1 MTTHEPLSWSL
12 PAERTRAAAV
22 WHPRR
27 CAIAAATV
35 VVVGTVPMF
44 AHAAIDDS
52 SNAATRRLID
62 TQLSDATAKGP
73 ATFASTTV
81 VADADAVPVSPAGTL
96 LVAQQAVPPSGS
108 SATTSLAATAPPTQ
122 SPMPAAD
129 AASPAPS
136 PAADTASPTVVLP
149 PGTPAPDKAAQAP
162 AMPAGPSARGP
173 GALEPLQVSPEAS
186 NAATSR
192 AGANAPGNVPVGSM
206 PTDRQGFHDEVIR
219 ESREG
224 AATLAQENLRQHPDW
239 FKEAESWHVDHAA
252 AAQRIRWGRQQLK
265 VINGPE
271 RFVIIDQAVAE
282 IEALLKKVPD
292 TPENAEFR
300 QAIVADEV
308 VALASRGRMKDAVK
322 RYEAMSQNGKV
333 PAYTRVAAGD
343 AYSYLNTPDKAA
355 AAYTQALKDGSPGE
369 IETGDVQEG
378 LFYAMLDTGRFE
390 EARALLDKM
399 KADNPEYVRLAPQ
412 AGTPNPDYSRIKRLE
427 AQYLILTGRTH
438 QGIAEL
444 DKWRHEAPFAASLV
458 SARADGAMVQ
468 AEPYRSREM
477 YKTALAE
484 HPDDLSVVAGY
495 GRASLAV
502 DDLKTA
508 KDTANGLDER
518 FPENGSVRA
527 LRKDLDVYQSPQL
540 IIQSAADKGN
550 SVFANNEYGIDTK
563 AYSSPFA
570 DHYRLFF
577 HNFAGRAKF
586 DGTAQSR
593 VRNGAGVQWFDT
605 GVEVNGEVH
614 QSVGSAGKT
623 GGTLD
628 AAWIPS
634 DHWKVSGMVTNDDL
648 EVPYKAYQVG
658 VTGKTASGN
667 VRYTW
672 DETRY
677 ATLTYGV
684 SRYTDNN
691 LRQRVAA
698 NFYQQVFTSPRHTV
712 GVLFGADTSRN
723 TKTGLNYFSPARD
736 YSGQATA
743 IWSWTPWR
751 YADKSFTQRLYL
763 TGGMYNQQSFGN
775 SPMYEARL
783 EHVWQIN
790 RKTQV
795 SYGIGFGRHSYDGQP
810 ENRKFIYLNLNIPL

>member
-1 MTTHEPLSWSL
+1 MTPHEPTSWRL
-12 PAERTRAAAV
+12 PAERTSAAAV

-35 VVVGTVPMF
+35 IVAGSAPLF
-44 AHAAIDDS
+44 AHAALDDT

-62 TQLSDATAKGP
+62 SQLTDAAAKGP
-73 ATFASTTV
+73 ATLSSTTV
-81 VADADAVPVSPAGTL
+81 VADGQDVPPSPAGSP
-96 LVAQQAVPPSGS
+96 LVAQQPAAPANPPTKPPTNPPTDMPAATSPATASPPPAPQPSPTVILPPGVPPS
-108 SATTSLAATAPPTQ
+108 
-122 SPMPAAD
+122 D
-129 AASPAPS
+129 AA
-136 PAADTASPTVVLP
+136 
-149 PGTPAPDKAAQAP
+149 AQTP
-162 AMPAGPSARGP
+162 AMPTGPSAQGP
-173 GALEPLQVSPEAS
+173 GALEPLQVSPEAAS
-186 NAATSR
+186 AAETHA
-192 AGANAPGNVPVGSM
+192 AGNAPDNAPTGPL
-206 PTDRQGFHDEVIR
+206 PTDRQAFHDEVMR

-239 FKEAESWHVDHAA
+239 FTQAESWHVDHAA

-282 IEALLKKVPD
+282 TEALIKKVPD

-300 QAIVADEV
+300 QEIVADEV
-308 VALASRGRMKDAVK
+308 VALASRGRMNDAVK
-322 RYEAMSQNGKV
+322 RYEAMSQTGKV

-343 AYSYLNTPDKAA
+343 AYAYLDTPDKAA
-355 AAYTQALKDGSPGE
+355 AAYSRALKDAGPGE

-378 LFYAMLDTGRFE
+378 LFYALLDTGRFE
-390 EARALLDKM
+390 EARTLLDKM
-399 KADNPEYVRLAPQ
+399 KADNPEYVRLAPE
-412 AGTPNPDYSRIKRLE
+412 AGTPNPDYSRVKRLE
-427 AQYLILTGRTH
+427 AQYLVLTGRTH
-438 QGIAEL
+438 QGISEM

-508 KDTANGLDER
+508 KDVANGLDER
-518 FPENGSVRA
+518 FPENGSVHA

-540 IIQSAADKGN
+540 IIQSTADKGN
-550 SVFANNEYGIDTK
+550 SVFANNEYGVDTN
-563 AYSSPFA
+563 AYSGPFA

-577 HNFAGRAKF
+577 HNFAGRAQF
-586 DGTAQSR
+586 DGASQSR

-614 QSVGSAGKT
+614 QSVGAAGKT

-628 AAWIPS
+628 ATWIPS
-634 DHWKVSGMVTNDDL
+634 DHWKVSGLVTTDDL

-658 VTGKTASGN
+658 VTGKTLSGN

-677 ATLTYGV
+677 ASLTYGV
-684 SRYTDNN
+684 SRYTDDN
-691 LRQRVAA
+691 LRQRWGA
-698 NFYQQVFTSPRHTV
+698 NFYQQLFVSPRHTL
-712 GVLFGADTSRN
+712 GVLFGADTSSN
-723 TKTGLNYFSPARD
+723 TKTGLNYFTPSRD

-751 YADKSFTQRLYL
+751 YADKSFTQRVYL

-795 SYGIGFGRHSYDGQP
+795 SYGIGIGRHRYDGQP
-810 ENRKFIYLNLNIPL
+810 ENRKFLYLNLNIPL

>member
-1 MTTHEPLSWSL
+1 MTAYEPTFRSQ
-12 PAERTRAAAV
+12 PADCTSAAAARPHH

-35 VVVGTVPMF
+35 VVVGTTPMLAF
-44 AHAAIDDS
+44 AATAATSDDA
-52 SNAATRRLID
+52 SNAATRRLIE
-62 TQLSDATAKGP
+62 TQLND
-73 ATFASTTV
+73 
-81 VADADAVPVSPAGTL
+81 
-96 LVAQQAVPPSGS
+96 
-108 SATTSLAATAPPTQ
+108 
-122 SPMPAAD
+122 
-129 AASPAPS
+129 ASPA
-136 PAADTASPTVVLP
+136 ASPTVIVAGGGLPASPAGAALIAQQPVPPDAPAAMPAPMPAPMPAEDTPPPSPTVILP
-149 PGTPAPDKAAQAP
+149 PGAPSPDAPVAPAPGMPEGPNAKAPNPQ
-162 AMPAGPSARGP
+162 GP
-173 GALEPLQVSPEAS
+173 GALEPLQVSPEAAS
-186 NAATSR
+186 AAATHA
-192 AGANAPGNVPVGSM
+192 AGNAPDNAPVGPL
-206 PTDRQGFHDEVIR
+206 PTQRQAFHDEVMR

-239 FKEAESWHVDHAA
+239 FSESESWHVDHAA

-292 TPENAEFR
+292 TPENAAFR
-300 QAIVADEV
+300 QEIVADEV

-322 RYEAMSQNGKV
+322 RYEAMSQAGKV

-343 AYSYLNTPDKAA
+343 AYAYLDTPDKAA
-355 AAYTQALKDGSPGE
+355 AAYTLALKDAGAGE

-378 LFYAMLDTGRFE
+378 LFYALLDTGRFE
-390 EARALLDKM
+390 DARALLDKM
-399 KADNPEYVRLAPQ
+399 KADNPEYVRLAPE
-412 AGTPNPDYSRIKRLE
+412 AGTPNPDYSRVKRLE

-438 QGIAEL
+438 QGIADL

-518 FPENGSVRA
+518 FPENGSVHA

-540 IIQSAADKGN
+540 IIQSTADKGN
-550 SVFANNEYGIDTK
+550 SVFANNEYGVDTK
-563 AYSSPFA
+563 AYSGPFA

-577 HNFAGRAKF
+577 HNFAGRAQF
-586 DGTAQSR
+586 DGASQSR

-628 AAWIPS
+628 ATWIPS
-634 DHWKVSGMVTNDDL
+634 DHWKVSGMATTDDL

-658 VTGKTASGN
+658 VTGKTLSGN

-677 ATLTYGV
+677 ASLTYGV
-684 SRYTDNN
+684 SRYSDDN
-691 LRQRVAA
+691 LRQRWGA
-698 NFYQQVFTSPRHTV
+698 NFYQQVFSSPRHTV
-712 GVLFGADTSRN
+712 GVLFGADTSSN
-723 TKTGLNYFSPARD
+723 TKTGLNYFTPSRD

-751 YADKSFTQRLYL
+751 YADKSFTQRVYL

-783 EHVWQIN
+783 EHVWQVS
-790 RKTQV
+790 RKTQI
-795 SYGIGFGRHSYDGQP
+795 SYGVGYGRHHYDGQP

>member
-1 MTTHEPLSWSL
+1 MTAHEPTLRTL
-12 PAERTRAAAV
+12 PAERTGASSA
-22 WHPRR
+22 WYPRR

-35 VVVGTVPMF
+35 VVVGTTPML
-44 AHAAIDDS
+44 AHAARDDAP
-52 SNAATRRLID
+52 NAATRRLIEAE
-62 TQLSDATAKGP
+62 LSDAASAGQTLH
-73 ATFASTTV
+73 ASTTV
-81 VADADAVPVSPAGTL
+81 TAAGDDLPASPAGTL
-96 LVAQQAVPPSGS
+96 LIAQQPVPPADAPA
-108 SATTSLAATAPPTQ
+108 SASAPAPAPA
-122 SPMPAAD
+122 SDSMPAG
-129 AASPAPS
+129 AAAPSAAPS
-136 PAADTASPTVVLP
+136 PTVILP
-149 PGTPAPDKAAQAP
+149 PGAPSPDAAAQAP
-162 AMPAGPSARGP
+162 VVSPAPNPSGPSAQGP
-173 GALEPLQVSPEAS
+173 GTLEPLPVSPEAA
-186 NAATSR
+186 NAASTHA
-192 AGANAPGNVPVGSM
+192 AGNPPENAPAGPM
-206 PTDRQGFHDEVIR
+206 PTDRQAFHDEVMR
-219 ESREG
+219 EAREG
-224 AATLAQENLRQHPDW
+224 AATLAQEHLREHPDW
-239 FKEAESWHVDHAA
+239 FKESESWHIDHAA

-322 RYEAMSQNGKV
+322 RYEAMSQTGKV
-333 PAYTRVAAGD
+333 PAYNRVAAGD
-343 AYSYLNTPDKAA
+343 AYAYLDTPDKAA
-355 AAYTQALKDGSPGE
+355 AAYARALKDAGPGE
-369 IETGDVQEG
+369 IETGDVQEA

-412 AGTPNPDYSRIKRLE
+412 AGTPNPDYSRVKRLE
-427 AQYLILTGRTH
+427 AQYLVLTGRTH
-438 QGIAEL
+438 QGIAEM

-484 HPDDLSVVAGY
+484 HPDDLSVVTGY

-508 KDTANGLDER
+508 KDVANGLDAR

-527 LRKDLDVYQSPQL
+527 LRRDLDVYQSPQL
-540 IIQSAADKGN
+540 VIQSTADKGN
-550 SVFANNEYGIDTK
+550 SVFANNEFGVDTK
-563 AYSSPFA
+563 AYSGPIA

-577 HNFAGRAKF
+577 HNFSGRAEF
-586 DGTAQSR
+586 DGTSESR

-623 GGTLD
+623 GGTID
-628 AAWIPS
+628 AAWMPS
-634 DHWKVSGMVTNDDL
+634 DHWKVSGMATTDDL

-658 VTGKTASGN
+658 VTGKTLSGN

-677 ATLTYGV
+677 ASLTYGV
-684 SRYTDNN
+684 SRYTDDN
-691 LRQRVAA
+691 LRQRWGA
-698 NFYQQVFTSPRHTV
+698 NFYQQLFVSPRHTV
-712 GVLFGADTSRN
+712 GLLLGADTSSS
-723 TKTGLNYFSPARD
+723 TKTGLNYFSPSRD

-751 YADKSFTQRLYL
+751 YADKSFTQRVYL
-763 TGGMYNQQSFGN
+763 TGGMYNQQSFGT
-775 SPMYEARL
+775 SPMLEARL

-795 SYGIGFGRHSYDGQP
+795 SYGIGFGRHRYDGQP
-810 ENRKFIYLNLNIPL
+810 ENRKFLYLNLNIPL

>member
-12 PAERTRAAAV
+12 PAERTSAAAA

-35 VVVGTVPMF
+35 VVVGTVPMI
-44 AHAAIDDS
+44 AHAATDDA

-62 TQLSDATAKGP
+62 SQLTDAAAKGP

-81 VADADAVPVSPAGTL
+81 IAGGDDVPASPANTL
-96 LVAQQAVPPSGS
+96 LVAQQAVPPADS
-108 SATTSLAATAPPTQ
+108 SVKTSPAATAPAAA
-122 SPMPAAD
+122 SPMPAVEA
-129 AASPAPS
+129 APPAPRPASP
-136 PAADTASPTVVLP
+136 SPTVILP
-149 PGTPAPDKAAQAP
+149 PGTPAPDTSAQAP
-162 AMPAGPSARGP
+162 AMPSGPSAQGP
-173 GALEPLQVSPEAS
+173 GALEPLQVSPEAA
-186 NAATSR
+186 NAAATHA
-192 AGANAPGNVPVGSM
+192 AGNAPDNAPVGAM
-206 PTDRQGFHDEVIR
+206 PTDRQAFHDEVMR

-239 FKEAESWHVDHAA
+239 FKESESWHVDHAA

-300 QAIVADEV
+300 QQIVADEV

-322 RYEAMSQNGKV
+322 RYEAMSQTGKV

-343 AYSYLNTPDKAA
+343 AYAYLDTPDKAA
-355 AAYTQALKDGSPGE
+355 DAYARALKDASPGE

-399 KADNPEYVRLAPQ
+399 KADNPEYVRLAPE

-468 AEPYRSREM
+468 TEPYRSRDM

-508 KDTANGLDER
+508 KNVANGLDER

-540 IIQSAADKGN
+540 IIQSTADKGN
-550 SVFANNEYGIDTK
+550 SAFANNEYGIDTK
-563 AYSSPFA
+563 AYSGPFA

-577 HNFAGRAKF
+577 HNFAGRAQF
-586 DGTAQSR
+586 DGASESR
-593 VRNGAGVQWFDT
+593 VRNGAGLQWFDT

-614 QSVGSAGKT
+614 QSVGAAGKT

-628 AAWIPS
+628 ATWIPS

-658 VTGKTASGN
+658 VTGKSVSGN

-677 ATLTYGV
+677 ASLTYGV
-684 SRYTDNN
+684 SRYTDDN

-698 NFYQQVFTSPRHTV
+698 NFYQQVFTSPRHTI

-723 TKTGLNYFSPARD
+723 TMTGLNYFSPSRD

-751 YADKSFTQRLYL
+751 YADKSFTQRVYL
-763 TGGMYNQQSFGN
+763 TGGMYNQQSFGS
-775 SPMYEARL
+775 SPMVEARL

-795 SYGIGFGRHSYDGQP
+795 SYGIGFGRHRYDGQP
-810 ENRKFIYLNLNIPL
+810 ENRKFLYLNLNIPL

>member
-1 MTTHEPLSWSL
+1 MTAHEPTFRTL
-12 PAERTRAAAV
+12 PAERVCAPAGWDPRR
-22 WHPRR
+22 HPRR

-35 VVVGTVPMF
+35 VVVGTAPML
-44 AHAAIDDS
+44 AHAASDDA
-52 SNAATRRLID
+52 SNAA
-62 TQLSDATAKGP
+62 SDATPRHLIDAQFNAP
-73 ATFASTTV
+73 ATVASASNDGLPASPAST
-81 VADADAVPVSPAGTL
+81 L
-96 LVAQQAVPPSGS
+96 LIAQQPVPAAVDTP
-108 SATTSLAATAPPTQ
+108 APA
-122 SPMPAAD
+122 PMPAD
-129 AASPAPS
+129 AAPLASPAPA
-136 PAADTASPTVVLP
+136 PSPTVILP
-149 PGTPAPDKAAQAP
+149 PGAPSPDAAAPAPTMSPAPSMSGPTAQ
-162 AMPAGPSARGP
+162 GP
-173 GALEPLQVSPEAS
+173 GALEPLQVSPEAA
-186 NAATSR
+186 NAAATHA
-192 AGANAPGNVPVGSM
+192 AGNPPENAPAGPM
-206 PTDRQGFHDEVIR
+206 PTDRAAFHDEVMR
-219 ESREG
+219 EAREG
-224 AATLAQENLRQHPDW
+224 AATLAQEHLRDHPDW
-239 FKEAESWHVDHAA
+239 FKESESWHVDHAA

-300 QAIVADEV
+300 QEIVADEV
-308 VALASRGRMKDAVK
+308 VALSSRGRMKDAVK
-322 RYEAMSQNGKV
+322 RYEAMSQSGKV

-343 AYSYLNTPDKAA
+343 AYGYLDTPDKAA
-355 AAYTQALKDGSPGE
+355 AAYAQALKDAGPGE

-378 LFYAMLDTGRFE
+378 LFYAYLDTGRFE
-390 EARALLDKM
+390 DARALLDKM
-399 KADNPEYVRLAPQ
+399 KADNPEYVRLAPE
-412 AGTPNPDYSRIKRLE
+412 AGTPNPDFSRVKRLE
-427 AQYLILTGRTH
+427 AQYLVLTGRTH
-438 QGIAEL
+438 QGISEM

-508 KDTANGLDER
+508 KDVANGLDER
-518 FPENGSVRA
+518 FPENGSVHA

-540 IIQSAADKGN
+540 VIQSTADKGN
-550 SVFANNEYGIDTK
+550 SVFANNEFGIDTK
-563 AYSSPFA
+563 AYSGPFA
-570 DHYRLFF
+570 DHYRLFV
-577 HNFAGRAKF
+577 HNFSGRANF
-586 DGTAQSR
+586 DGTSQSR
-593 VRNGAGVQWFDT
+593 VRNGAGLQWFDT

-628 AAWIPS
+628 ATWIPS

-658 VTGKTASGN
+658 VTGKTISGN

-677 ATLTYGV
+677 ASLTYGV
-684 SRYTDNN
+684 SRYTDDNF
-691 LRQRVAA
+691 RQRWGA
-698 NFYQQVFTSPRHTV
+698 NFYQQLFVSPRHTV
-712 GVLFGADTSRN
+712 GVLLGADTSRN
-723 TKTGLNYFSPARD
+723 TMTGLNYFSPSRD

-751 YADKSFTQRLYL
+751 YADKSFTQRVYL

-795 SYGIGFGRHSYDGQP
+795 SYGIGFGRHRYDGQP
-810 ENRKFIYLNLNIPL
+810 ENRKFLYLNLNIPL